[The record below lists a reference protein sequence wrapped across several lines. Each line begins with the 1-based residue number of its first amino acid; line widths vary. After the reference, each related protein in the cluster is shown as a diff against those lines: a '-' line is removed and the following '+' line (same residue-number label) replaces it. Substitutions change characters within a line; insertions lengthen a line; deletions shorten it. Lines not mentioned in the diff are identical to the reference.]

1 MVAPVI
7 ENVDQLYVLDIS
19 QSAEV
24 DTEKEAAD
32 TTDVKVTVNNKTY
45 NKAQFVVI
53 LNRIAG
59 TNLPATAT
67 DAQIIKAVNKLN
79 EAQLAQLTKEAESAL
94 AN

>member
-24 DTEKEAAD
+24 DPEKEAAD

-45 NKAQFVVI
+45 KKAEFVTI

-59 TNLPATAT
+59 TNLPTTAT

-79 EAQLAQLTKEAESAL
+79 EAQLALLTKEAESAL